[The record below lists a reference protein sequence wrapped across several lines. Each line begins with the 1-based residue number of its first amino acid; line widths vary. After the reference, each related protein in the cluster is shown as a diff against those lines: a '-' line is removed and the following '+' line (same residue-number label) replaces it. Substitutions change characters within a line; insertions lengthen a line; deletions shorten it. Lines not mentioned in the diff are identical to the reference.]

1 MTKIMWIIIGTM
13 IVTYIPRV
21 LPFILISGKPLP
33 RKVIVFLEYVPYA
46 ALGALILPGAI
57 NAIPDNPLAA
67 ACGLAFAG
75 LYSYLKG
82 GMIISVIG
90 GIGVTYL
97 VLLF

>member
-1 MTKIMWIIIGTM
+1 MWIIIGTM

-33 RKVIVFLEYVPYA
+33 RKVVIFLEYIPYA

-57 NAIPDNPLAA
+57 DAIPDNPLAA
-67 ACGLAFAG
+67 GCGLAFAG
-75 LYSYLKG
+75 LYSYVKG
-82 GMIISVIG
+82 GIIISVMG
-90 GIGVTYL
+90 GIAVTYV